1 MQADARSALR
11 VVLDTNVLLSLW
23 VFADSRFSEIREA
36 ISAGRLDPLTNEDC
50 LAEYRRVLG
59 YPEFGLTEPAQLL
72 AYNAYTGIAS
82 QVAETSRGR
91 KPLPLCRDR
100 DDQKFLELAIDGAAP
115 YLVTSDKALLSLARR
130 KPLRECCC
138 ILTPERFV
146 QIPALFPQI
155 MPAGHLPD

>member
-1 MQADARSALR
+1 MQADAGSALR

-23 VFADSRFSEIREA
+23 VFADSRFSEIREVIA
-36 ISAGRLDPLTNEDC
+36 TGRLDPLTNEDC

-59 YPEFGLTEPAQLL
+59 YPEFGLHEPAQML
-72 AYNAYTGIAS
+72 AYGAYADIAS
-82 QVAETSRGR
+82 QVAAATDGR
-91 KPLPLCRDR
+91 KPLPSCRDR

-138 ILTPERFV
+138 ILTPERFM
-146 QIPALFPQI
+146 QIPALFPPPI
-155 MPAGHLPD
+155 PAGLLPD